1 MILKIHFQHYI
12 IQYSDRIPKLKFENI
27 SNTYVQIKIKPNMH
41 SILGYC
47 DNIAFE
53 LMQKDKA
60 ALSLKPIMSFLN
72 FNAIRYISVSS
83 TTSL

>member
-1 MILKIHFQHYI
+1 MKC
-12 IQYSDRIPKLKFENI
+12 SVTIPKLQFYRI
-27 SNTYVQIKIKPNMH
+27 SNSYSNIKIKPSMH

-47 DNIAFE
+47 DNIAVK

-72 FNAIRYISVSS
+72 FNAIRYVSVSS

>member
-1 MILKIHFQHYI
+1 MNAVGLQFH
-12 IQYSDRIPKLKFENI
+12 SI
-27 SNTYVQIKIKPNMH
+27 SNTYGKLKIEVNMH

-72 FNAIRYISVSS
+72 FNAIRYVSVSS
-83 TTSL
+83 KTSL

>member
-1 MILKIHFQHYI
+1 
-12 IQYSDRIPKLKFENI
+12 
-27 SNTYVQIKIKPNMH
+27 MH

-83 TTSL
+83 TTSLW

>member
-1 MILKIHFQHYI
+1 
-12 IQYSDRIPKLKFENI
+12 
-27 SNTYVQIKIKPNMH
+27 MH

-47 DNIAFE
+47 DNIGVR

-83 TTSL
+83 STSL

>member
-1 MILKIHFQHYI
+1 
-12 IQYSDRIPKLKFENI
+12 
-27 SNTYVQIKIKPNMH
+27 MH

-47 DNIAFE
+47 DNIAVQ

-72 FNAIRYISVSS
+72 FNAIRYVSVSS

>member
-1 MILKIHFQHYI
+1 
-12 IQYSDRIPKLKFENI
+12 
-27 SNTYVQIKIKPNMH
+27 MH
-41 SILGYC
+41 SILGYS